1 VVSSDGVEWRV
12 RPDTSEEDSV
22 STRLDLATLDL
33 KDALDLAVL
42 IEVEAFKRYKM
53 FAAQLGRRFPGDA
66 ASVFASM
73 AENEARHG
81 QQIEARRKAL
91 FGTTPRRVSLNDLFD
106 VEAPDA
112 GSPRASMSARQAFE
126 VALFSEQKAHD
137 FYDQALEHV
146 SDPEIRALFT
156 ELRDE
161 ETEHVRMIREAIA
174 KLPQGADVELELD
187 KDELP
192 GL

>member
-1 VVSSDGVEWRV
+1 M
-12 RPDTSEEDSV
+12 

-33 KDALDLAVL
+33 RDALDLAVL
-42 IEVEAFKRYKM
+42 IEVEAYQRYKM
-53 FAAQLGRRFPGDA
+53 FAAQLGRRFTGDA

-73 AENEARHG
+73 AENEAKHG
-81 QQIEARRKAL
+81 NQLKARRKAL
-91 FGTTPRRVSLNDLFD
+91 FGDTPRRVSLNDLFD

-112 GSPRASMSARQAFE
+112 ASPRASMSTLQAFE
-126 VALFSEQKAHD
+126 VALSAEQKAYD

-146 SDPEIRALFT
+146 SNPEIHALFT

-174 KLPQGADVELELD
+174 KLPPGADVELELD